1 MFTWR
6 DLAKNK
12 SISSDYF
19 KNILNLLQNNL
30 LSKEANKNNVTLY
43 FAFHHRQN
51 EYKLK
56 RIINKYIKFI
66 NENQISFILSKT
78 DLLVTDFSSIIF
90 DIMYRQK
97 PFIMYI
103 PDTNFTENKNNY
115 VKNYYKL
122 IEDLKNGIIP
132 FKNIYFNINE
142 VVKKI
147 IYYIKNKFKLE
158 KNLKN
163 FYKSFGFKK
172 ENSIPLFINYL
183 KKLK

>member
-1 MFTWR
+1 
-6 DLAKNK
+6 
-12 SISSDYF
+12 
-19 KNILNLLQNNL
+19 
-30 LSKEANKNNVTLY
+30 
-43 FAFHHRQN
+43 
-51 EYKLK
+51 
-56 RIINKYIKFI
+56 
-66 NENQISFILSKT
+66 
-78 DLLVTDFSSIIF
+78 
-90 DIMYRQK
+90 MYRQK